1 MRKVGVHRKD
11 KYMKEEHHVSKSLYM
26 TMGAWV
32 TKRLDMMAATDFWF
46 HTMIDQLRE
55 ECQDN
60 ITVKC
65 GCRLKG
71 HHTSVII
78 VARNLQLSMS
88 SAAR

>member
-46 HTMIDQLRE
+46 HSMIDQMSE
-55 ECQDN
+55 ECQ
-60 ITVKC
+60 

-78 VARNLQLSMS
+78 VTRNLQLSMS
-88 SAAR
+88 SAIR